1 MAHGNLKSYL
11 TSISHSA
18 GTEMAGSN
26 HTLSCCLSK
35 PRNSLEAGKKQ
46 PRGSLEYDY
55 NMSKV
60 LLYPSFRDP
69 LVLLLSPYGD
79 SEMAR
84 NRFLDEPSGKAERE
98 EGSKVIKDT
107 KHR

>member
-1 MAHGNLKSYL
+1 MAQGNLKSYL

-46 PRGSLEYDY
+46 PRVWLQYACSVTE
-55 NMSKV
+55 M
-60 LLYPSFRDP
+60 LLYSSYGAP
-69 LVLLLSPYGD
+69 LV
-79 SEMAR
+79 
-84 NRFLDEPSGKAERE
+84 FLCYSVLMQHIFEC
-98 EGSKVIKDT
+98 
-107 KHR
+107 